1 MPQLVGAGLSST
13 CICNCTPRCSLQNTA
28 WAVLGIVQAELGTTH
43 ASADEDEPG
52 AKRRKLYRPST
63 ALHRSGE
70 RTMGRKGGDLP
81 PEEEELCLR
90 AYAR

>member
-1 MPQLVGAGLSST
+1 MHSLFRAGLSST
-13 CICNCTPRCSLQNTA
+13 CIGNCTPRCFAAPALALLS
-28 WAVLGIVQAELGTTH
+28 VFQAEMDTTC

-70 RTMGRKGGDLP
+70 RTMGKKGGDLL